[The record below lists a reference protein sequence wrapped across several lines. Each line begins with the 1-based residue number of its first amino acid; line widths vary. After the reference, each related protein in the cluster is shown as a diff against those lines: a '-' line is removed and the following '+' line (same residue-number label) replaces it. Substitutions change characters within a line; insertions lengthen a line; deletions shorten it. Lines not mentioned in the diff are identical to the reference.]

1 MCRGIPYDFRLHL
14 RFAICD
20 PFPDH
25 GPVKRPPLLASR
37 RSCYIESLIPTEVT
51 FDNEMYERRD
61 TYRIPYCIIHTSFL
75 HDLPIEFL
83 LDILIRSTWDGS
95 FAVSEKLLLPV
106 QLQRISCHTLSDQL
120 KKKFPCHTLDALLLV
135 LSFVLFEAAGAG
147 GVPVSEIP
155 FPVTEIPLKAN
166 STLKLNLR
174 CVSIDLRNNVLD
186 VDGLATVL
194 PLCWQLLL
202 VRRMITIQ

>member
-75 HDLPIEFL
+75 HDLPIDFL

-120 KKKFPCHTLDALLLV
+120 KKK
-135 LSFVLFEAAGAG
+135 
-147 GVPVSEIP
+147 
-155 FPVTEIPLKAN
+155 
-166 STLKLNLR
+166 
-174 CVSIDLRNNVLD
+174 
-186 VDGLATVL
+186 L
-194 PLCWQLLL
+194 PLPHARRITSCPVFRL
-202 VRRMITIQ
+202 VRSCRGRRCSRIGNTLSRKGNTPQGEFDAQHKPTMCIDRSQK